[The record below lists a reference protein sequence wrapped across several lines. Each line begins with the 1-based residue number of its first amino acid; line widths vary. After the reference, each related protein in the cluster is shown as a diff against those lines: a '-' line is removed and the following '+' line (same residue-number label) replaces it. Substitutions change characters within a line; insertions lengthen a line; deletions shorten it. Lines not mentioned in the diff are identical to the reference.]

1 MTLPTNDEFA
11 TRELSLE
18 ELEMIAAGGFWSSL
32 KHDLAVGVYYTLK
45 TAAYVAGGTAIALGV
60 LMGVDAVATAGMNI
74 ANRFQQN

>member
-18 ELEMIAAGGFWSSL
+18 ELEMIAAGGFWSSF
-32 KHDLAVGVYYTLK
+32 KHDLAAGVYYTLK

-60 LMGVDAVATAGMNI
+60 LVGVDAVATAGMNI